1 MSAHQPS
8 GTPLPPGLDDAIR
21 GTAEDIALLLR
32 GARDTSVPVPGLE
45 WTLGETAAHLA
56 QANLLMAEVAAG
68 RGHSH
73 GDGTPGSIAAANAR
87 ALAAFGERAAEPLAA
102 MIVAQAVAYLDAA
115 GAANRAETGPL
126 STPMGT
132 MDLPTLGAY
141 LLTHMLG
148 HGYDI
153 ARAVGRPHMLDRRR
167 VELTLPFMIAAM
179 PRVVDAGAAR
189 GCNACYTVR
198 LWGGPRFGVEF
209 TEGAAAVGEQPPG
222 RPDCTIHIEPV
233 TFLLMALGRVEPRA
247 AIARGRVLTWGRKP
261 WLAPRFPALFKAP

>member
-1 MSAHQPS
+1 MSAHQSS
-8 GTPLPPGLDDAIR
+8 GTPLPPGLGDAIR

-32 GARDTSVPVPGLE
+32 GARDTSVPVPGLD

-56 QANLLMAEVAAG
+56 QANQLMAEVAAG
-68 RGHSH
+68 HERGH

-87 ALAAFGERAAEPLAA
+87 ALAEFGERAAEPLAA
-102 MIVAQAVAYLDAA
+102 MIVAGATAYLDAA
-115 GAANRAETGPL
+115 GETGPGEAGPL
-126 STPMGT
+126 TTPMGT

-167 VELTLPFMIAAM
+167 VELTLPFMLAAM
-179 PRVVDAGAAR
+179 PRVVDADAAR
-189 GCNACYTVR
+189 GCDARYTVR
-198 LWGGPRFGVEF
+198 LWGGARFGVEF
-209 TEGAAAVGEQPPG
+209 TEGAATVGARPQD

-261 WLAPRFPALFKAP
+261 WLAPRFPTLFKAP